1 MYSFFDFFKRLLG
14 NNTFKK
20 QMNYLENSEESIIK
34 LLMLMS
40 NADNNFLEN
49 EKKTIK
55 NKISNF
61 GLNAELFDEMLPQVT
76 LLDKNNFKSSCIETL
91 KLIKDENL
99 RNTTLKL
106 LSSLAAEDFIIH
118 EEEMMLLQLIA
129 DEWKMYR
136 TSLVNK

>member
-1 MYSFFDFFKRLLG
+1 
-14 NNTFKK
+14 
-20 QMNYLENSEESIIK
+20 MNYQENSEENIIK

-40 NADNNFLEN
+40 NADNNFHEN
-49 EKKTIK
+49 EKKMIK
-55 NKISNF
+55 NIISSF